1 MKQHPSIREEELK
14 NRNCLIFALFD
25 NVIKSADGANHW
37 IPFTEEE
44 VGAKA
49 CFKSHFMSD
58 FINGKVVCHCAAD
71 TRCIEGSVTYQSE
84 LELSTTPPS
93 PVNPVNPVEK
103 NSAPP
108 RLCVRENISPAA
120 RAVLDAG
127 RELWKYYHAQPEAN
141 PNASYYDIR
150 AHFQGCKP
158 NGAMNAKS
166 NDATYNALVSAL
178 RTAHKALA
186 AQIEPMV
193 YEYGFLKR

>member
-1 MKQHPSIREEELK
+1 M
-14 NRNCLIFALFD
+14 
-25 NVIKSADGANHW
+25 NHW

-44 VGAKA
+44 VGAKS

-58 FINGKVVCHCAAD
+58 FINGRASCPHAVDKRRV
-71 TRCIEGSVTYQSE
+71 EGNASYQSE
-84 LELSTTPPS
+84 LELSTTPPN

-103 NSAPP
+103 HSAPL
-108 RLCVRENISPAA
+108 RLCARENISPAA

-127 RELWKYYHAQPEAN
+127 CDLWRYYHVQPGAN

-166 NDATYNALVSAL
+166 SDATYNELISAL

-186 AQIEPMV
+186 AQIAPKV